1 MTEAPKIQCNASRDT
16 VREPK
21 RSYYQRNKHH
31 YQKGGKYYRY
41 TPKSD
46 RTPAIKVA
54 IKRGEFILSFD

>member
-1 MTEAPKIQCNASRDT
+1 MTEAPKI
-16 VREPK
+16 PK

-41 TPKSD
+41 TPKSE